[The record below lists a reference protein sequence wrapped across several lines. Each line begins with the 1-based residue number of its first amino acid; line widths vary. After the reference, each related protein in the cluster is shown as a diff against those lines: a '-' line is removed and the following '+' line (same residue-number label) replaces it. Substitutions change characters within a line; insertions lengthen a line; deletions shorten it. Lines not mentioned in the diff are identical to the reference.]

1 MHCRNNMYK
10 SFLLSKIHKWNIV
23 YTERFLLEVLEE
35 GERLLFLMW
44 VVGLKENENFSKLQE
59 KLVCHPEWTQL
70 FLPSPSFYSWERLT
84 KSTEN
89 LGIGRQRLRAIAF
102 LYPACYIT
110 DHGIQVTHPS
120 AALSEVECQPLK
132 SACCRTLLAPGA
144 NLVAHAG
151 VPWAGSQESIPR
163 HTHAVK
169 SGSVA
174 FPHGLVLHLETRPKN
189 SCWAPALKYF

>member
-1 MHCRNNMYK
+1 MRTSPYCKKNQFAILNEHSHFY
-10 SFLLSKIHKWNIV
+10 LAH
-23 YTERFLLEVLEE
+23 RFTAGEANKMLENL
-35 GERLLFLMW
+35 
-44 VVGLKENENFSKLQE
+44 
-59 KLVCHPEWTQL
+59 
-70 FLPSPSFYSWERLT
+70 
-84 KSTEN
+84 STEN
-89 LGIGRQRLRAIAF
+89 LGIGRQWLHAIAF

-151 VPWAGSQESIPR
+151 VPWAGSQESVPR

-189 SCWAPALKYF
+189 SCWAPALKYFQQQFVEMLLFQ